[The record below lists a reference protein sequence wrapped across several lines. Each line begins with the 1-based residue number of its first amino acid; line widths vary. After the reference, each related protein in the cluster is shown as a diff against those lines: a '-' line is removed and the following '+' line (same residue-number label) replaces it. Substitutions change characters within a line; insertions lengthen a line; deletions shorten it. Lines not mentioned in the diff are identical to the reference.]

1 VTWYVTAWRTRGGKT
16 ISIARGWDSQAVDLT
31 VSCERRDDRNLRLTP
46 HMISDLLLP
55 DQARIEDYGPG
66 YTVPHAIQDFIDG
79 KWPLSSEQVAWC
91 LEQKVGQTPDF
102 FPAPAPMRVDDEVLS
117 LARDSWI
124 LRPDEH
130 LRSDE
135 IQASQAFGG
144 VNLLGETTD
153 TPPPLP
159 ETAPAT
165 AERHYLPF
173 RSTQG
178 TFRFW
183 LSRRFRRLR
192 QRWLL
197 GARARKI
204 GSKLPW

>member
-1 VTWYVTAWRTRGGKT
+1 VTWYVTAWRTRGGRT
-16 ISIARGWDSQAVDLT
+16 ISFARGWDSQAVDLT
-31 VSCERRDDRNLRLTP
+31 LSSEGCDDQNLRLTP
-46 HMISDLLLP
+46 HMISDMLLQDP
-55 DQARIEDYGPG
+55 ARIEGYGPG
-66 YTVPHAIQDFIDG
+66 YTIPHAMQDFIDG
-79 KWPLSSEQVAWC
+79 KWPLSDEQVAWC
-91 LEQKVGQTPDF
+91 LEQKVEQTPDF

-117 LARDSWI
+117 LARDSI
-124 LRPDEH
+124 LWPGEH
-130 LRSDE
+130 LVGDA
-135 IQASQAFGG
+135 IQASKAFGG
-144 VNLLGETTD
+144 VDLFGGTTD

-178 TFRFW
+178 TFRCW

-197 GARARKI
+197 GALARKR
-204 GSKLPW
+204 GTKLPW